1 VAAQVK
7 ALRGSL
13 KLRRGLLSYEYDLA
27 AETKTEVEKA
37 LIPVTNKA
45 KGFATV
51 PKGLSS
57 WFKQSNGSFPSA
69 NLGDIRQGIR
79 SSSDPSRP
87 NRKGWVSLAR
97 VENQTAAGAIFETAG
112 RKNKDGRAPF
122 QLTRGAIYGTYGT
135 EGRYRKQVRGKV
147 KGYNSNNPFAGYHF
161 THAIQAASPLT
172 QNPQLIRGR
181 KGTGRL
187 IFRAWKQN
195 NGVANAAVIKAIE
208 KTTQNFYR
216 RTDK

>member
-1 VAAQVK
+1 VATEVK
-7 ALRGSL
+7 ALRGSV

-27 AETKTEVEKA
+27 TETKIEVEKA

-45 KGFATV
+45 RGFAAV

-57 WFKQSNGSFPSA
+57 WFKQSGGSFPSA

-79 SSSDPSRP
+79 SSSDASQP

-97 VENQTAAGAIFETAG
+97 VENNSAAGAIFETAG

-122 QLTRGAIYGTYGT
+122 QSTAGAAYGTMGT
-135 EGRYRKQVRGKV
+135 EGSYRGKRRGKV
-147 KGYNSNNPFAGYHF
+147 KGYNSNNPFAGYQF
-161 THAIQAASPLT
+161 VTAINAASPLAK
-172 QNPQLIRGR
+172 NPQLTRGR

-187 IFRAWKQN
+187 IFRAWKEN
-195 NGVANAAVIKAIE
+195 NGVANAAVIKAIK
-208 KTTQNFYR
+208 KTTDKFYR
-216 RTDK
+216 RTD